1 MPTVATS
8 VNLILVDVNM
18 DLNLIAIAVF
28 LLLAILLTISIF
40 NDWKRKN
47 FSVREVYSSKKSICS
62 FLKIFRSKGKR

>member
-1 MPTVATS
+1 
-8 VNLILVDVNM
+8 M